1 MKLMVFVGVIVSVL
15 ASSAVDRVFE
25 PLSGQS
31 KDYKIGVSFL
41 SFVAML
47 KNNKLPFVVTLFV
60 STCNKTKYITQ
71 TEN

>member
-1 MKLMVFVGVIVSVL
+1 MLPVSVDCL
-15 ASSAVDRVFE
+15 NLIIPSVF
-25 PLSGQS
+25 SNV
-31 KDYKIGVSFL
+31 YVSFL